1 MKKILVPIDFSNV
14 TELVIENAKLLAKS
28 FDAELK
34 IIHVVDPIP
43 QNTGMMQKTA
53 GGIIVV
59 PINYESLRDEFAL
72 ELKNEHRKMFEIK
85 QGLSNEKIQVGAFL
99 LKGNVSEGILSQIEE
114 YSPDMI
120 VMGSHGHG
128 YIVKTL
134 LGSIT
139 VSVLK
144 HAKCPVIIIPSK
156 VKKRNSSFIVVN
168 DG

>member
-1 MKKILVPIDFSNV
+1 MKKILVPIDFSDV

-43 QNTGMMQKTA
+43 QNTGVMQESA

-59 PINYESLRDEFAL
+59 PISCEVLRNELAS
-72 ELKNEHRKMFEIK
+72 ELKSEHKKMLEIK
-85 QGLSNEKIQVGAFL
+85 QQLSNEKIKVEAFL
-99 LKGNVSEGILSQIEE
+99 LKGNVSEGVLSQIEE

-134 LGSIT
+134 LGSIA
-139 VSVLK
+139 VYVLK
-144 HAKCPVIIIPSK
+144 HVKCPVIIIPSK
-156 VKKRNSSFIVVN
+156 AKKKK
-168 DG
+168 